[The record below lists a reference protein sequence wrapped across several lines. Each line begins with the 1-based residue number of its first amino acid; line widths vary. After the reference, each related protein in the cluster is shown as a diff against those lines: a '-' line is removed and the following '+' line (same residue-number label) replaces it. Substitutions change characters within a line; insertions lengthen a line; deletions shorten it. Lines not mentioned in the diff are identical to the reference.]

1 MVSETDIWEAM
12 TGSIIPGDWWI
23 KVEAIEWDGVIKVTV
38 ESPEGEFGSYIHKE
52 FMLKQLLDIYNSMP
66 PDARLHCGGEDIITM
81 PDACS
86 FDLLMQWA
94 CFGELV
100 FD

>member
-1 MVSETDIWEAM
+1 MVTERDIWEAI
-12 TGSIIPGDWWI
+12 TGSGITEDWW
-23 KVEAIEWDGVIKVTV
+23 VQVGAIESLGVIGVSV
-38 ESPEGEFGSYIHKE
+38 ENPDGNGIIRKE
-52 FMLKQLLDIYNSMP
+52 FTLKQLLDIYNSMP

-94 CFGELV
+94 FFGELV
-100 FD
+100 FA